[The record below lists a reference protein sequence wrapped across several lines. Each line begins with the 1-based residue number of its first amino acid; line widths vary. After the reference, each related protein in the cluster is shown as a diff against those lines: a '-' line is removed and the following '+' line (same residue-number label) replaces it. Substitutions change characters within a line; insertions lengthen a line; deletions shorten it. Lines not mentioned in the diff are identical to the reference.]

1 MHHREQYFTVRT
13 VRTDNRIINKK
24 KYRLLIC
31 GFQEKKTNQLSLG
44 ILFTGRLL
52 YLKLNPSPDARNYKN
67 VIKINTLS
75 YLRILKAHMR
85 VQMIDR
91 YTKMITHF
99 LSSF

>member
-1 MHHREQYFTVRT
+1 MP
-13 VRTDNRIINKK
+13 
-24 KYRLLIC
+24 LIG
-31 GFQEKKTNQLSLG
+31 GFQEKKTNQSSLG

-67 VIKINTLS
+67 VIKINTLN

-85 VQMIDR
+85 VKMIER

-99 LSSF
+99 LVLSDFNLYSSKNMRDYYLKA